1 MTDAREPTAVVAEFL
16 DLLAAGDLE
25 RAVDMLDPDV
35 LYTNVSLPPMRGR
48 ERVRAAV
55 RRALGR
61 PGAGFEV
68 YMHSI
73 AADGP
78 VVLTERTDVLTYR
91 RLRVQFWVYGRFEV
105 SDELITVWR
114 DSFDWVNITLALLRG
129 VAGAVVPALA
139 AKPPAHA

>member
-25 RAVDMLDPDV
+25 RAVDLLDPDV

-55 RRALGR
+55 HARSGR

-68 YMHSI
+68 YTHSI

-91 RLRVQFWVYGRFEV
+91 RLRVQIWVYGRFEV
-105 SDELITVWR
+105 SR
-114 DSFDWVNITLALLRG
+114 R
-129 VAGAVVPALA
+129 AGSPCGATRSTG
-139 AKPPAHA
+139 